1 MQIMHFKPMLVNGGC
16 RGVSSMTP
24 FGTIT
29 YSSPI
34 PYGYGH
40 PPKDRVRM
48 AQISEKIHISV
59 RL

>member
-1 MQIMHFKPMLVNGGC
+1 MLVNGGC
-16 RGVSSMTP
+16 RGILSGTP